1 MSIRIRRSR
10 VKRSEG
16 RNRLNPYAVKL
27 AIRHLLSHPGQTALL
42 MAGVALGVSVFIF
55 MSALIGGLATLL
67 TLRTVGSIPHIVL
80 EMPDHD
86 PATLLPNSHKQ
97 VVRQKDLSRRDQI
110 AIWQPVIPII
120 EQTPGVTAVTP
131 QIRGSAFVERGQ
143 TVAPVGV
150 IGVMPGKL
158 SDVADIAAA
167 IVEGSSNLPAD
178 GILIGSRLARD
189 LGLRVGQ
196 VIRLSSDRGRARSFR
211 IGGIFTLGI
220 ASADR
225 QAVYMNF
232 TTARALYDLSTGI
245 SRIEIKVEPAT
256 DAADIAE
263 RLRRST
269 GLKATAWPEDN
280 AQLFEGLDAQ
290 ARTGTIIKAF
300 SLVTII
306 VGIASAMLLSIV
318 RRQSEIGIMRAM
330 GASNGLVVS
339 IFVLEGTLIGF
350 IGAIVGAVAAWFAL
364 LPLPPVTGVSSGG
377 LPIDRQQGDF
387 LLAITLTTLAA
398 TLASILPAR
407 RAARIDPVEAIGA

>member
-1 MSIRIRRSR
+1 MS
-10 VKRSEG
+10 
-16 RNRLNPYAVKL
+16 PYAVKL

-67 TLRTVGSIPHIVL
+67 TLRTVGSISHIVM
-80 EMPDHD
+80 EMPDRD
-86 PATLLPNSHKQ
+86 PAILSPDGHAQ
-97 VVRQKDLSRRDQI
+97 VVLQKDLSRRDQI

-120 EQTPGVTAVTP
+120 EKTPGISAVSP

-158 SDVADIAAA
+158 SEIANIDAA
-167 IVEGSSNLPAD
+167 MVDGSSNLPAD

-196 VIRLSSDRGRARSFR
+196 VVRLSSDRGRARSFR
-211 IGGIFTLGI
+211 IGGVFTLGI

-232 TTARALYDLSTGI
+232 TTARALFDLSTGI
-245 SRIEIKVEPAT
+245 SRIEIRVVPAT
-256 DAADIAE
+256 DAAAIAE

-269 GLKATAWPEDN
+269 GLKATSWTEDN
-280 AQLFEGLDAQ
+280 SQLFEGLDAQ
-290 ARTGTIIKAF
+290 ARTGIIIKAF

-330 GASNGLVVS
+330 GASKGLVIS
-339 IFVLEGTLIGF
+339 IFVLEGTLIGLV
-350 IGAIVGAVAAWFAL
+350 GAIVGAVIAWLAL
-364 LPLPPVTGVSSGG
+364 LPLPPVTEVRSGG
-377 LPIDRQQGDF
+377 LPIDRAHGDF

-398 TLASILPAR
+398 MLASILPAR
-407 RAARIDPVEAIGA
+407 NAARIDPVEAIGA

>member
-1 MSIRIRRSR
+1 LS
-10 VKRSEG
+10 
-16 RNRLNPYAVKL
+16 PYAVKL

-42 MAGVALGVSVFIF
+42 MAGVALGVGVFIF

-80 EMPDHD
+80 EMPDRD
-86 PATLLPNSHKQ
+86 PATLSPNAHKQ

-120 EQTPGVTAVTP
+120 EQTSGVTAVSP

-158 SDVADIAAA
+158 SDIADIEAA
-167 IVEGSSNLPAD
+167 IVDGSSDLPAD

-189 LGLRVGQ
+189 LALRVGQ

-245 SRIEIKVEPAT
+245 SRIEIKVEPAI
-256 DAADIAE
+256 DAAAISE
-263 RLRRST
+263 RLQRST
-269 GLKATAWPEDN
+269 GLKTTAWTEDN

-330 GASNGLVVS
+330 GASNGLVTS

-350 IGAIVGAVAAWFAL
+350 IGAIVGAVTAWFAL
-364 LPLPPVTGVSSGG
+364 LPLPPVTEVGSGG

>member
-1 MSIRIRRSR
+1 MS
-10 VKRSEG
+10 
-16 RNRLNPYAVKL
+16 PYAVKL

-80 EMPDHD
+80 EMTDRD
-86 PATLLPNSHKQ
+86 PAILSPDKRAQ
-97 VVRQKDLSRRDQI
+97 VVLQKDLSRRDQI
-110 AIWQPVIPII
+110 SIWQPVIPII
-120 EQTPGVTAVTP
+120 EKTPGIIAVSP

-158 SDVADIAAA
+158 SEIADIDAA
-167 IVEGSSNLPAD
+167 IVDGSSNLPAD

-189 LGLRVGQ
+189 LGLRIGQ
-196 VIRLSSDRGRARSFR
+196 VVRLSSDRGRARSFR

-232 TTARALYDLSTGI
+232 TTARALFDLSTGI
-245 SRIEIKVEPAT
+245 SRIEIKVVPAT

-269 GLKATAWPEDN
+269 GLKATAWTEDN
-280 AQLFEGLDAQ
+280 SQLFEGLDAQ
-290 ARTGTIIKAF
+290 ARTGIIIKAF

-318 RRQSEIGIMRAM
+318 RRQSEIGIIRAM
-330 GASNGLVVS
+330 GASKGLVIS
-339 IFVLEGTLIGF
+339 IFVLEGTLIGLV
-350 IGAIVGAVAAWFAL
+350 GAIVGAVIAWLAL
-364 LPLPPVTGVSSGG
+364 LPLPPVTEVRSGG

-387 LLAITLTTLAA
+387 LLAVTLTTLAA
-398 TLASILPAR
+398 MLASILPAR
-407 RAARIDPVEAIGA
+407 NAARIDPVEAIGA

>member
-1 MSIRIRRSR
+1 MS
-10 VKRSEG
+10 
-16 RNRLNPYAVKL
+16 PYAVKL

-42 MAGVALGVSVFIF
+42 MAGVALGVGVFIF

-80 EMPDHD
+80 EMPDRD
-86 PATLLPNSHKQ
+86 PATLSPNAHKQ

-120 EQTPGVTAVTP
+120 EQTSGVTAVSP

-158 SDVADIAAA
+158 SDIADIEAA
-167 IVEGSSNLPAD
+167 IVDGSSDLPAD

-245 SRIEIKVEPAT
+245 SRIEIKVEPAI
-256 DAADIAE
+256 DAADISE
-263 RLRRST
+263 RLQRST
-269 GLKATAWPEDN
+269 GLKTTAWTEDN

-350 IGAIVGAVAAWFAL
+350 IGAIVGAVTAWFAL
-364 LPLPPVTGVSSGG
+364 LPLPPVTEVGSGG

>member
-1 MSIRIRRSR
+1 MT
-10 VKRSEG
+10 
-16 RNRLNPYAVKL
+16 PYAVKL
-27 AIRHLLSHPGQTALL
+27 AMRHLLSHPGQTALL

-67 TLRTVGSIPHIVL
+67 TLRTVGSIPHVVL
-80 EMPDHD
+80 EMPDRD
-86 PATLLPNSHKQ
+86 PATLSMDPGAQ
-97 VVRQKDLSRRDQI
+97 VVLQKDLSRRSQI
-110 AIWQPVIPII
+110 TIWQPMIPII
-120 EQTPGVTAVTP
+120 EQSSGVIAVSP

-143 TVAPVGV
+143 AVSPVGV
-150 IGVMPGKL
+150 IGTMPGKL
-158 SDVADIAAA
+158 SFIADIGGA
-167 IVEGSSNLPAD
+167 IVDGSINLPAD
-178 GILIGSRLARD
+178 GILIGSVLARD

-196 VIRLSSDRGRARSFR
+196 VVQLTSDRGRSRSFR

-225 QAVYMNF
+225 QTIYMNF
-232 TTARALYDLSTGI
+232 TTARALFDLPTGI
-245 SRIEIKVEPAT
+245 SRIEIKVQPAT
-256 DAADIAE
+256 GAAGVAE

-269 GLKATAWPEDN
+269 GLKATAWTEDN
-280 AQLFEGLDAQ
+280 QQLFEGLDAQ
-290 ARTGTIIKAF
+290 ARTGIIIKAF

-330 GASNGLVVS
+330 GASRSLVIS
-339 IFVLEGTLIGF
+339 IYVLEGTLIGVV
-350 IGAIVGAVAAWFAL
+350 GAITGALAAWLVL
-364 LPLPPVTGVSSGG
+364 LPLPPVTAVTSGD

-387 LLAITLTTLAA
+387 LLAIALTTLAA

>member
-1 MSIRIRRSR
+1 M
-10 VKRSEG
+10 
-16 RNRLNPYAVKL
+16 NRYAVKL
-27 AIRHLLSHPGQTALL
+27 AIRHLLSHPGQSALL

-80 EMPDHD
+80 EMPDRD
-86 PATLLPNSHKQ
+86 PAIFSPSARTLSVL
-97 VVRQKDLSRRDQI
+97 QKDLSRRNQI
-110 AIWQPVIPII
+110 AIWQPIIPII
-120 EQTPGVTAVTP
+120 ERAPGVIAVSP

-143 TVAPVGV
+143 AITPVGV

-158 SDVADIAAA
+158 SAIADIDRA
-167 IVEGSSNLPAD
+167 IVGGSSNLPPD
-178 GILIGSRLARD
+178 GILIGSVLARD

-196 VIRLSSDRGRARSFR
+196 VVVLISDRGRSRSFR

-225 QAVYMNF
+225 QVVYLNF
-232 TTARALYDLSTGI
+232 TAARALFDLTTGI
-245 SRIEIKVEPAT
+245 SRIEIKVAPAT
-256 DAADIAE
+256 AAPGIAE

-269 GLKATAWPEDN
+269 GLKATAWTEDN
-280 AQLFEGLDAQ
+280 KQLFEGLDAQ

-318 RRQSEIGIMRAM
+318 RRQAEIGIMRAM
-330 GASNGLVVS
+330 GASRGMVIS
-339 IFVLEGTLIGF
+339 IYVLERTLIGL
-350 IGAIVGAVAAWFAL
+350 VGAVAGALAAWLAL
-364 LPLPPVTGVSSGG
+364 LPLPPVSEVSSGS
-377 LPIDRQQGDF
+377 LPIDRQQGGF
-387 LLAITLTTLAA
+387 LLAIVLTTIAA
-398 TLASILPAR
+398 MLASILPAR